1 MTAVRIPA
9 RVHRLTA
16 TLANQI
22 AAGEVVERP
31 ASVVKE
37 LLENSLDAG
46 AREVCID
53 VERGGTRLIRLR
65 DDGEGI
71 HPDDLVLALDR
82 HATSKIVTLDDLTH
96 IASLGFRGEA
106 LPSIAS
112 VSRLS
117 ITSRCQGSDTGWRM
131 TAEGKPPEAA
141 LEPVPHP
148 VGTTVEVRDLFFN
161 TPARRKFLRSDR
173 TEFGHLQEV
182 VRRIGL
188 SRLDLAV
195 RLNHERREV
204 IRLRAGLDGPERS
217 RRVAAV
223 CGAAF
228 LQQAVPV
235 EFEAVGLR
243 LWGWIGGPEHSRSAA
258 DGQFFFLN
266 GRTIRDKLVSHA
278 VRQAYADVLPP
289 GRQPAYV
296 LYLEME
302 PTQADVNV
310 HPTKHEVRFRD
321 GRLVH
326 DFVARHLAH
335 ALGSTSMLVP
345 SADAPAY
352 TPRVAGRTRGAV
364 RFGGERIRES
374 VGDYAALMGG
384 GGNAASPLG
393 YSLGQ
398 VHGRFL
404 LARNELGLV
413 LVDMPAAW
421 RRVTESRLRLALEQG
436 QLKSQPLL
444 VPVSV
449 ELPPGLAG
457 MAEEKPEPLRR
468 LGFDVVRNG
477 PASVAVHR
485 VPALLKEAEP
495 QALVKSAL
503 AALAKHD
510 PDGATGSDLV
520 ALIPALTAD
529 ATPTFDGQS
538 REDLD
543 RLLQQVDRESA
554 LNPGSPLWVQPS
566 ESDLEGLFK
575 RCSSSPGIPSQRAK
589 SL

>member
-1 MTAVRIPA
+1 MTAARVPA

-46 AREVCID
+46 ATEVCVD
-53 VERGGTRLIRLR
+53 VERGGARLIRVR

-71 HPDDLVLALDR
+71 HPDDLILALDR

-117 ITSRCQGSDTGWRM
+117 ITSRCQGSDTGWRV
-131 TAEGKPPEAA
+131 TAEGGPPGAA

-195 RLNHERREV
+195 RLTHERREV
-204 IRLRAGLDGPERS
+204 IRLRAGVDGPERG
-217 RRVAAV
+217 RRVAAI

-228 LQQAVPV
+228 LQQAVPLD
-235 EFEAVGLR
+235 FEAVGLR
-243 LWGWIGGPEHSRSAA
+243 LWGWIGGPEHSRTAA

-278 VRQAYADVLPP
+278 VRQAYLDVLPP
-289 GRQPAYV
+289 GRHPAYV
-296 LYLEME
+296 LYLETE

-335 ALGSTSMLVP
+335 ALGSAPAIEP
-345 SADAPAY
+345 SADAPAS
-352 TPRVAGRTRGAV
+352 TSRVAGRTQGAAQA
-364 RFGGERIRES
+364 GAARIREF
-374 VGDYAALMGG
+374 VGDYAALMDGT
-384 GGNAASPLG
+384 GNATSPLG
-393 YSLGQ
+393 NTLGQ
-398 VHGRFL
+398 LHGRFL
-404 LARNELGLV
+404 LAQNELGLI
-413 LVDMPAAW
+413 LLDMPAAW
-421 RRVTESRLRLALEQG
+421 RSVTQSRLRLALAQG

-449 ELPPGLAG
+449 ELTHGLADV
-457 MAEEKPEPLRR
+457 AEEKPQLLRR

-485 VPALLKEAEP
+485 VPALLREAEP

-503 AALAKHD
+503 AALAKD
-510 PDGATGSDLV
+510 FPNGAAGSDLV
-520 ALIPALTAD
+520 ALIPELTAD
-529 ATPTFDGQS
+529 VAPTFDVQS
-538 REDLD
+538 RDDLD
-543 RLLQQVDRESA
+543 RLLRQVGQEST
-554 LNPGSPLWVQPS
+554 LNPGNPLWVQLS
-566 ESDLEGLFK
+566 ERDLEGLFK
-575 RCSSSPGIPSQRAK
+575 HSASASGIPSQRAK

>member
-1 MTAVRIPA
+1 MTAARVPA

-46 AREVCID
+46 ATEVCVD
-53 VERGGTRLIRLR
+53 VERGGARLIRVR

-71 HPDDLVLALDR
+71 HPDDLILALDR

-117 ITSRCQGSDTGWRM
+117 ITSRCQGSDTGWRV
-131 TAEGKPPEAA
+131 TAEGGPPGAA

-195 RLNHERREV
+195 RLTHERREV
-204 IRLRAGLDGPERS
+204 IRLRAGVDGPERS
-217 RRVAAV
+217 RRVAAI

-228 LQQAVPV
+228 LQQAVPLD
-235 EFEAVGLR
+235 FEAVGLR
-243 LWGWIGGPEHSRSAA
+243 LWGWIGGPEHSRTAA

-278 VRQAYADVLPP
+278 VRQAYLDVLPP
-289 GRQPAYV
+289 GRHPAYV
-296 LYLEME
+296 LYLETE

-335 ALGSTSMLVP
+335 ALGSAPAIEP
-345 SADAPAY
+345 SADAPAS
-352 TPRVAGRTRGAV
+352 TSRVAGRTQGAAQA
-364 RFGGERIRES
+364 GAARIREF
-374 VGDYAALMGG
+374 VGDYAALMDGT
-384 GGNAASPLG
+384 GNATSPLG
-393 YSLGQ
+393 NTLGQ
-398 VHGRFL
+398 LHGRFL
-404 LARNELGLV
+404 LAQNELGLI
-413 LVDMPAAW
+413 LLDMPAAW
-421 RRVTESRLRLALEQG
+421 RSVTQSRLRLALAQG

-449 ELPPGLAG
+449 ELTHGLADV
-457 MAEEKPEPLRR
+457 AEEKPQLLRR

-485 VPALLKEAEP
+485 VPALLREAEP

-503 AALAKHD
+503 AALAKD
-510 PDGATGSDLV
+510 FPNGAAGSDLV
-520 ALIPALTAD
+520 ALIPELTAD
-529 ATPTFDGQS
+529 VAPTFDVQS
-538 REDLD
+538 RDDLD
-543 RLLQQVDRESA
+543 RLLRQVGQEST
-554 LNPGSPLWVQPS
+554 LNPGNPLWVQLS
-566 ESDLEGLFK
+566 ERDLEGLFK
-575 RCSSSPGIPSQRAK
+575 HSASASGIPSQRAK